1 MIGYVKCFN
10 GFNENMSFM
19 AKSNGLIEEYNTI
32 WDKVSSLIK
41 RGFDS
46 EPVSGDEC
54 AKT

>member
-1 MIGYVKCFN
+1 
-10 GFNENMSFM
+10 M